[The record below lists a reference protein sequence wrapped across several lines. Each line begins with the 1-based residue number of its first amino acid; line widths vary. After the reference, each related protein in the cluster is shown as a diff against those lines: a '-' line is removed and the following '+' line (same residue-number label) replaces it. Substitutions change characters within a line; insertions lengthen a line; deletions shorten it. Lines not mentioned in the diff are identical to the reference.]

1 MKKVMPLAIA
11 ASVLV
16 LAAGGF
22 VLFAAI
28 DAMKPGSAERSDVIG
43 SWTGSRGA
51 RLTLREDG
59 TATGVK
65 VPVGFKPD
73 GTPIHTAGG
82 SGTWSMK
89 KKRAST
95 ADQEIEVVLNTGPD
109 IRTGFDFLVN
119 GQGAEDG
126 LYLPVSAETAQQFRF
141 ERVS

>member
-1 MKKVMPLAIA
+1 MPLVIA
-11 ASVLV
+11 TSVLV
-16 LAAGGF
+16 LAVGGF
-22 VLFAAI
+22 LVFAAI
-28 DAMKPGSAERSDVIG
+28 DAMKPGTAERSDVIG

-65 VPVGFKPD
+65 VPVGFRPD
-73 GTPIHTAGG
+73 GTPITTAGG

-89 KKRAST
+89 KRMVST
-95 ADQEIEVVLNTGPD
+95 ADQEIRVVLNTGGPD
-109 IRTGFDFLVN
+109 IRTVFYFSVN

-141 ERVS
+141 NRVS